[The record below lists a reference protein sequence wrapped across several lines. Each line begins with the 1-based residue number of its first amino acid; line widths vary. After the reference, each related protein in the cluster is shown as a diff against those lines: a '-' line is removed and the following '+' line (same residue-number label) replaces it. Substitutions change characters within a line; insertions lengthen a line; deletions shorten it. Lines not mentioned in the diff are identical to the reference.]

1 MVRQGLYQMF
11 RDAHEDVLI
20 VNASLFHH
28 CLFQQAPCRPFV
40 NTRPLDGQMMR
51 TWQITGPA
59 LVALAVGIYFHLRGD
74 EPATTPEAAMP
85 PTVAEAMSP
94 ANARSVQSPSQ
105 RHASRRPRTFG
116 TRSLGGR
123 AYSIDQSFE
132 ARPDDAEAV
141 ISSLLPLAEAGSEAA
156 AYEIYLKV
164 ASCRTE
170 LELAHRAAR
179 DTNLD
184 ALIPRECLSVP
195 IEQWKNYMS
204 RWLEASADRGF
215 VPAQLTYAAD
225 PNAILGDGA
234 DMLGNPGGVLR
245 YRQQAMN
252 YLHQAASTGNVEAL
266 QKLARSYANG
276 ILTERDPVSAYAF
289 QIAASKASKSIV
301 PPELSDALKAK
312 YATDLSAT
320 EIQRATRQG
329 SKIYEDC
336 CSP

>member
-11 RDAHEDVLI
+11 RDAHEGVLI
-20 VNASLFHH
+20 VDASLFHH
-28 CLFQQAPCRPFV
+28 SLSQQAPCRPFV
-40 NTRPLDGQMMR
+40 NTRPLDGSKMR
-51 TWQITGPA
+51 KWQITGLA
-59 LVALAVGIYFHLRGD
+59 FIALAIGICFHLRGD
-74 EPATTPEAAMP
+74 EPAETPEAVMP
-85 PTVAEAMSP
+85 PTPAEAMSS
-94 ANARSVQSPSQ
+94 ANARSVPGPSQ
-105 RHASRRPRTFG
+105 RHANRRPRTFV
-116 TRSLGGR
+116 TRPLGGR

-132 ARPDDAEAV
+132 ARPGDAEAV
-141 ISSLLPLAEAGSEAA
+141 ISSLLPLAEAGSGAA
-156 AYEIYLKV
+156 AFEIYLKV

-170 LELAHRAAR
+170 LDLAHRAAP
-179 DTNLD
+179 DTHLD
-184 ALIPRECLSVP
+184 ALIPSECLSLP
-195 IEQWKNYMS
+195 IEQWKNHMS

-301 PPELSDALKAK
+301 PPELSDALKEK
-312 YATDLSAT
+312 YATGLSAP
-320 EIQRATRQG
+320 EIQRATQQG
-329 SKIYEDC
+329 GKIYEDC